1 MAQTTQIVPKFPY
14 PYVEMHV
21 NDYTLVEDEVVSE
34 DPKVICDYIN
44 NRKQNEGID
53 FIKVKFRVPV
63 ANYNKTVI
71 NNYYRNDK
79 TTFVEFS
86 QTEEIEKAKEEAF
99 ASTEYNYL
107 VDNSIS
113 DMERFVR
120 YVNEKEGS
128 QSISVEQ
135 LTKLLNENI

>member
-1 MAQTTQIVPKFPY
+1 MNSKK
-14 PYVEMHV
+14 E
-21 NDYTLVEDEVVSE
+21 
-34 DPKVICDYIN
+34 
-44 NRKQNEGID
+44 NEGID

-63 ANYNKTVI
+63 ANYNKTII

-99 ASTEYNYL
+99 SSTEYNYL

-128 QSISVEQ
+128 QFISVEQ